1 MLPSLYKK
9 LGAGLD
15 LRRDGME
22 QRLMDVFD
30 RLDEEQK
37 DEVITFALSLLETQ
51 QRRGV
56 APDSPPT
63 TDP

>member
-1 MLPSLYKK
+1 
-9 LGAGLD
+9 
-15 LRRDGME
+15 ME

-56 APDSPPT
+56 APDSPPIV
-63 TDP
+63 DPQ

>member
-1 MLPSLYKK
+1 MN
-9 LGAGLD
+9 
-15 LRRDGME
+15 RRDAME

-51 QRRGV
+51 HRRGV

-63 TDP
+63 TDPQ